1 MSHGGRRPGAGQP
14 GKPRLTLAELERAR
28 TRCAEVRGG
37 RMSAQGI
44 VDAINEERTR
54 GYLDPRSIA
63 KLRVSTWWLRRQTKM
78 LRESTPASEANLI
91 DSTGTRFPA
100 YQPTVQ
106 ESTDV
111 SERTTEPSQAPARK
125 QVESEQSGAT

>member
-1 MSHGGRRPGAGQP
+1 
-14 GKPRLTLAELERAR
+14 
-28 TRCAEVRGG
+28 
-37 RMSAQGI
+37 MSAQGI

-78 LRESTPASEANLI
+78 LRQSTPASEANLI
-91 DSTGTRFPA
+91 DSTGTRFPD

-106 ESTDV
+106 ELQEISERSTDGA
-111 SERTTEPSQAPARK
+111 TTASGHK
-125 QVESEQSGAT
+125 VESEQPGAT

>member
-1 MSHGGRRPGAGQP
+1 
-14 GKPRLTLAELERAR
+14 
-28 TRCAEVRGG
+28 
-37 RMSAQGI
+37 MSAQGI

-78 LRESTPASEANLI
+78 LRQSTPASEANLI
-91 DSTGTRFPA
+91 DSTGTRFPD

-106 ESTDV
+106 ESKEI
-111 SERTTEPSQAPARK
+111 SERSTTGGQESPGSK
-125 QVESEQSGAT
+125 VESEQSGATQ